1 LIGGHLRASHL
12 NWVEINK
19 ENLLQNISVIRDLIG
34 KSRKLMAVVKSN
46 AYGHGMIEISK
57 IILKSFVDWLG
68 VNSIEEGIELRNNR
82 INVPILVLGYVP
94 LRDLED
100 AINNDLRLTVYNI
113 ETVKKLEEIG
123 MKLNKDIPIHI
134 KVETGTNRQGIMGKR
149 LSTLLDFIRGNSSL
163 KLEGISTHF
172 ANIEDTTDHS
182 YAQFQLDEF
191 KRIEGEFFKD
201 RTNLLRHTAC
211 TAAVLLF
218 PETYFE
224 MVRVGIGMYGLW
236 PSKQTKV
243 SCSMEGKKIPEL
255 KPVLTWKTKIAQL
268 KDVPDGSF
276 ISYGGTYRT
285 TRESRIA
292 VLPVGYY
299 DGYSRAFS
307 NIAHVLVKGKRAPV
321 RGRVCMNIIM
331 VDVTDIPD
339 IELEDEVVLLGKQG
353 NEEITADH
361 LASLAGTINYEIA
374 TRINPSLER
383 KVI

>member
-1 LIGGHLRASHL
+1 MRASHL
-12 NWVEINK
+12 NWVEISK

-46 AYGHGMIEISK
+46 AYGHGMIEISE
-57 IILKSFVDWLG
+57 IILKGFVDWLG
-68 VNSIEEGIELRNNR
+68 VNSIEEGIELRNNK

-94 LRDLED
+94 LRDLEN

-307 NIAHVLVKGKRAPV
+307 NIAHVLVKGKRSPV

-339 IELEDEVVLLGKQG
+339 VELEDEVVLLGKQG

-361 LASLAGTINYEIA
+361 LASLAGTINYEIV
-374 TRINPSLER
+374 TRINPALER
-383 KVI
+383 RVI

>member
-1 LIGGHLRASHL
+1 MRVSHL
-12 NWVEINK
+12 NWVEISK
-19 ENLLQNISVIRDLIG
+19 ENLLQNISVIRNLIG
-34 KSRKLMAVVKSN
+34 KSRKLLAVVKSN

-57 IILKSFVDWLG
+57 IILKGFVDWLG
-68 VNSIEEGIELRNNR
+68 VNSIDEGIELRNNK

-113 ETVKKLEEIG
+113 ETVNKLEEIG
-123 MKLNKDIPIHI
+123 IKLNKDIPIHI

-149 LSTLLDFIRGNSSL
+149 LSALLDFIRGNSSL

-191 KRIEGEFFKD
+191 KKIEREFFKNEP
-201 RTNLLRHTAC
+201 NLLRHTAC

-243 SCSMEGKKIPEL
+243 SCSMEGNKIPEL

-321 RGRVCMNIIM
+321 RGRVCMNVIM

-339 IELEDEVVLLGKQG
+339 VKLEDEVVLLGKQSD
-353 NEEITADH
+353 EEITADH
-361 LASLAGTINYEIA
+361 LASLAGTINYEIV
-374 TRINPSLER
+374 TRINPVLER
-383 KVI
+383 KVV

>member
-1 LIGGHLRASHL
+1 
-12 NWVEINK
+12 
-19 ENLLQNISVIRDLIG
+19 
-34 KSRKLMAVVKSN
+34 MAVVKSN

-57 IILKSFVDWLG
+57 IILKGFVDWLG
-68 VNSIEEGIELRNNR
+68 VNSIEEGIELRNNK
-82 INVPILVLGYVP
+82 INEPILLLGYVP

-123 MKLNKDIPIHI
+123 IKLNKNIPIHI

-191 KRIEGEFFKD
+191 KKIEREFFKNEP
-201 RTNLLRHTAC
+201 NLLRHTAC

-321 RGRVCMNIIM
+321 RGRVCMNIIL
-331 VDVTDIPD
+331 VDVTDIPNV
-339 IELEDEVVLLGKQG
+339 ELEDEVVLLGKQG
-353 NEEITADH
+353 DEEITTDH
-361 LASLAGTINYEIA
+361 LASLAGTINYEIV

-383 KVI
+383 RVI

>member
-1 LIGGHLRASHL
+1 MRVSHL
-12 NWVEINK
+12 NWVEISK

-57 IILKSFVDWLG
+57 IILKGFVDWLG
-68 VNSIEEGIELRNNR
+68 VNSIEEGIELRNNK

-113 ETVKKLEEIG
+113 ETVKKLKEIG

-134 KVETGTNRQGIMGKR
+134 KVETGTNRQGVMGKR

-191 KRIEGEFFKD
+191 KRMENEFLKD
-201 RTNLLRHTAC
+201 KTNLLRHTAC

-339 IELEDEVVLLGKQG
+339 VELEDEVVLLGKQG

-361 LASLAGTINYEIA
+361 LASLAGTINYEIV
-374 TRINPSLER
+374 TRINPALER
-383 KVI
+383 RVV